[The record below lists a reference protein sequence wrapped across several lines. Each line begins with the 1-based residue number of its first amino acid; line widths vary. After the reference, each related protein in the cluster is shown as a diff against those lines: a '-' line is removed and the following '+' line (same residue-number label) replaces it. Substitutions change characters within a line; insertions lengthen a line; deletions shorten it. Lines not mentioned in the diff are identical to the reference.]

1 MAEHHYTY
9 GSGQY
14 GCLYD
19 SGPHIADTKEQAIEA
34 LLETFSD
41 LAESELD
48 AMSKHLASSCYHKF
62 DNSEVRAGAD
72 YCEIVWQPGPA
83 PEDTD
88 GS

>member
-9 GSGQY
+9 GSGMH
-14 GCLYD
+14 GCMYD
-19 SGPHIADTKEQAIEA
+19 NGPHIADSKEQAIEA

-41 LAESELD
+41 LDESELD
-48 AMSKHLASSCYHKF
+48 AMSKHLVSSCYHKF
-62 DNSEVRAGAD
+62 INSEAGAD
-72 YCEIVWQPGPA
+72 YCEITWQPGPA